1 MSIHADRITAGMTI
15 ATIPSVTAGTT
26 TVTTGRV
33 DAVERYTIG
42 GQQFADI
49 TVTDSDGHRT
59 TLTNMSG
66 MYDLVSA

>member
-33 DAVERYTIG
+33 DTVDRYTIG
-42 GQQFADI
+42 GQPFADI

-66 MYDLVSA
+66 IYEMIAP